1 MVKRSGPGRSDRT
14 GITVV
19 ELFRLF
25 PDDAAAEAWFEEQR
39 WPDGKRFCP
48 GCGSDDYSVSAN
60 RKPMPYR
67 CRDCREYFSV
77 RKGTVMQSSKL
88 GLQTWIIAIYMMTTG
103 IKGTSSMKLHRDLGI
118 RQATAWHLMQRIRE
132 SFNSGMEKLMVGPV
146 EADETY
152 IGGKEKN
159 KRKHKRLHAGHGP
172 VGKTPVAGIKD
183 RATNTVSAAVVPG
196 TDGETL
202 KGFVMDHTT
211 PETMVYTDEYPS
223 YRGLPNH
230 AAVRHSVGEYVRE
243 QAHVNGVESFW
254 SLLKRGYYG
263 TYHRMSE
270 KHLQRYV
277 NEFAGRHNQR
287 SLDTADQMAAIARG
301 MCGKRLRYR
310 DLVAR

>member
-1 MVKRSGPGRSDRT
+1 MARNAPGKHYRKS
-14 GITVV
+14 IS
-19 ELFRLF
+19 LFEFTEMF
-25 PDDAAAEAWFEEQR
+25 PDDASAEAWIALTR
-39 WPDGKRFCP
+39 WPDGPRCP
-48 GCGSDDYSVSAN
+48 HCDGDRVQHPTTHPSQ
-60 RKPMPYR
+60 KYR
-67 CRDCREYFSV
+67 CRDCKKLFSY
-77 RKGTVMQSSKL
+77 KTGTVMQGSNL
-88 GLQTWIIAIYMMTTG
+88 GARVWVYAIYLLTTG
-103 IKGTSSMKLHRDLGI
+103 IKGTSSLKLHRDLGI
-118 RQATAWHLMQRIRE
+118 RQGTAWHLAHRIRE
-132 SFNSGMEKLMVGPV
+132 SWDRQHAPFTGPV
-146 EADETY
+146 EVDETFV
-152 IGGKEKN
+152 GGKAKN
-159 KRKHKRLHAGHGP
+159 MRRHKRQQRRGRGP

-230 AAVRHSVGEYVRE
+230 GMVRHSVGEYVRD

-254 SLLKRGYYG
+254 ALLKRGYQG

-277 NEFAGRHNQR
+277 DEFAGRHNQR
-287 SLDTADQMAAIARG
+287 SLDTVDQMAAIARG

-310 DLVAR
+310 DLIG

>member
-1 MVKRSGPGRSDRT
+1 
-14 GITVV
+14 
-19 ELFRLF
+19 
-25 PDDAAAEAWFEEQR
+25 
-39 WPDGKRFCP
+39 
-48 GCGSDDYSVSAN
+48 
-60 RKPMPYR
+60 
-67 CRDCREYFSV
+67 
-77 RKGTVMQSSKL
+77 
-88 GLQTWIIAIYMMTTG
+88 
-103 IKGTSSMKLHRDLGI
+103 
-118 RQATAWHLMQRIRE
+118 
-132 SFNSGMEKLMVGPV
+132 MVGPV

-243 QAHVNGVESFW
+243 QAHVNGVESFLVTPQAW
-254 SLLKRGYYG
+254 VLRHVPPDEREALAALR
-263 TYHRMSE
+263 
-270 KHLQRYV
+270 QRV
-277 NEFAGRHNQR
+277 RR
-287 SLDTADQMAAIARG
+287 TA
-301 MCGKRLRYR
+301 
-310 DLVAR
+310 